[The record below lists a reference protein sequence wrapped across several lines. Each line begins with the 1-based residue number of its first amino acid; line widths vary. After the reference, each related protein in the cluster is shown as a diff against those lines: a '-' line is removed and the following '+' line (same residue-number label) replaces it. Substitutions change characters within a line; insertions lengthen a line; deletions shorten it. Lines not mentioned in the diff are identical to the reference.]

1 MKRRTLLL
9 GAGAAVTLAAAGG
22 AWRLLQAPPSPAA
35 SLFALTLPDPD
46 GTDQALAQWQG
57 RPMVVNFWATWCAP
71 CVKEMPDLNALQG
84 EFESVQFV
92 GIGVDRADN
101 INRFI
106 ETVPVDYPLLVAP
119 TAGMT
124 LMRDLGNTQGGLPF
138 TVILS
143 PRGDMVRS
151 ILGQV
156 ERDDLRRT
164 LAALTA

>member
-1 MKRRTLLL
+1 ML

-22 AWRLLQAPPSPAA
+22 AWRLLTPPSPTA

-46 GTDQALAQWQG
+46 GTPQALAQWQG

-71 CVKEMPDLNALQG
+71 CVKEMPDLNELQG
-84 EFESVQFV
+84 EFEPVQFV

-106 ETVPVDYPLLVAP
+106 DTLPVDYPLLVAP

-124 LMRDLGNTQGGLPF
+124 LMRELGNTQGGLPF
-138 TVILS
+138 TVVLS
-143 PRGDMVRS
+143 ARGDIVRS

-156 ERDDLRRT
+156 EPDDLRRT
-164 LAALTA
+164 LGALTA